1 MSQTT
6 ESASSRFATLEDWS
20 SSDLVTGILEGQYS
34 AISAVQAATPALA
47 EAIDRGAERLARG
60 GRLVYLGAG
69 TSGRIATQDAAEL
82 PPTFNWP
89 YERAITL
96 MAGGQGAVFHAVEGA
111 EDKESL
117 AIEALDGIN
126 VAENDVVIALAA
138 SGRTPYAIGGLVHA
152 RKLGA
157 LTIGIFNNRGG
168 RLGEVAEIPVLID
181 TGAEILAGS
190 TRMKAGTAQKA
201 ALNCISTGVMIRLG
215 FVYRGLMV
223 EMKPTNTKLQDRAI
237 KMVATLTDT
246 DYATAQTA
254 LTAAG
259 GVIKLATVMLLK
271 GLDRPTAEAVL
282 ARANGNLRSALAA

>member
-20 SSDLVTGILEGQYS
+20 STDLVTGILEGQYS
-34 AISAVQAATPALA
+34 AISAVQAATPALV

-60 GRLVYLGAG
+60 GRLIYLGAG
-69 TSGRIATQDAAEL
+69 TSGRIATQDGSEL

-117 AIEALDGIN
+117 AVEGLDGIN

-223 EMKPTNTKLQDRAI
+223 EMKPTNTKLQDRAV

-246 DYATAQTA
+246 DYATSQAA
-254 LTAAG
+254 LTEAG

-271 GLDRPTAEAVL
+271 GLDRAAAAAVL
-282 ARANGNLRSALAA
+282 AKAGGNLRTALAA

>member
-20 SSDLVTGILEGQYS
+20 SADVVTGILEGQYS

-69 TSGRIATQDAAEL
+69 TSGRIATQDGSEL

-96 MAGGQGAVFHAVEGA
+96 MAGGQGAVFRAAEGA
-111 EDKESL
+111 EDNEQL

-126 VAENDVVIALAA
+126 VAANDVVIALAA

-223 EMKPTNTKLQDRAI
+223 EMKPTNTKLQDRAV

-246 DYATAQTA
+246 DYATSQAA

-271 GLDRPTAEAVL
+271 GLDRPAAEAVL
-282 ARANGNLRSALAA
+282 AKAGGNLRTALAA

>member
-20 SSDLVTGILEGQYS
+20 STDLVTGILEGQYS

-69 TSGRIATQDAAEL
+69 TSGRIATQDGAEL

-117 AIEALDGIN
+117 AVEGLDGIN

-157 LTIGIFNNRGG
+157 LTVGIFNNRGG

-223 EMKPTNTKLQDRAI
+223 EMKPTNTKLQDRAV

-246 DYATAQTA
+246 DYATSQAA
-254 LTAAG
+254 LTEAG

-271 GLDRPTAEAVL
+271 GLDRAAAEAVL
-282 ARANGNLRSALAA
+282 AKAGGNLRTALTA

>member
-20 SSDLVTGILEGQYS
+20 SSDLVAGILEGQYS

-89 YERAITL
+89 YERAVTL

-117 AIEALDGIN
+117 AVEGLDGIN

-223 EMKPTNTKLQDRAI
+223 EMKPTNTKLQERAV
-237 KMVATLTDT
+237 KMVATLTDA
-246 DYATAQTA
+246 DYATAQAA

-271 GLDRPTAEAVL
+271 GLARPEAEAVL
-282 ARANGNLRSALAA
+282 AKAGGNLRTALAT